1 MRRLRE
7 YLVELRDKK
16 GLTQKDVS
24 SKLGIS
30 ESYYNLIEHGTRQKD
45 MSIVLLY
52 ELSQIF
58 KISVKSLVDREL
70 EFINRRIN
78 V

>member
-1 MRRLRE
+1 MRD

-24 SKLGIS
+24 LKLGIS
-30 ESYYNLIEHGTRQKD
+30 ESYYNMIENGARQKD

-52 ELSQIF
+52 ELSLIF
-58 KISVKSLVDREL
+58 KISMKSLVDKEL
-70 EFINRRIN
+70 DFIKRRLN
-78 V
+78 VW

>member
-1 MRRLRE
+1 MRE
-7 YLVELRDKK
+7 YLVELRVKK

>member
-1 MRRLRE
+1 MRE
-7 YLVELRDKK
+7 YLVELRIKK

-30 ESYYNLIEHGTRQKD
+30 VSYYNLIEHGTRKKD

-58 KISVKSLVDREL
+58 KISVKSLIDKEL
-70 EFINRRIN
+70 EFTNRRIN

>member
-1 MRRLRE
+1 MRE